1 MRRDTSSEL
10 GSQMPQAGSSGRLLV
25 PLGIAT
31 TFFTVGHGIV
41 IEILPMKG
49 SDMPTVFL
57 PTATCAMT
65 QRVYFPS
72 FSPYFAMA
80 PRMGTAK
87 EALKNWHTEL
97 PHPNRLQMIL
107 RRPLAPIPIT

>member
-1 MRRDTSSEL
+1 
-10 GSQMPQAGSSGRLLV
+10 MPQAESSGRLLV

-65 QRVYFPS
+65 
-72 FSPYFAMA
+72 
-80 PRMGTAK
+80 
-87 EALKNWHTEL
+87 H
-97 PHPNRLQMIL
+97 
-107 RRPLAPIPIT
+107 